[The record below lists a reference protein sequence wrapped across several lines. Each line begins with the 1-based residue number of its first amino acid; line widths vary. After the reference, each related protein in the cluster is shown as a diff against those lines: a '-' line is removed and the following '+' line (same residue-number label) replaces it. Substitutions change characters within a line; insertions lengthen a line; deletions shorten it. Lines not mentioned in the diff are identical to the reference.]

1 MWRANSTRWFR
12 HGRHVPTGSM
22 AAPACPLP
30 PPITANLPGSGGKVE
45 WALGAVRRQCTAP
58 MLQRRRSSPG
68 SPQKA
73 RRGLWRPLLPWP
85 LGAQRS
91 ELGALFWLSRWFP
104 AVCPQ
109 LWAWLLMG
117 ASPGSQTCF
126 PAWVPSRP
134 PDPGGTP
141 REAVPR
147 SSVPEKNLQ
156 TGSEL
161 PSWPEYPATLLLP
174 QCLIWKET

>member
-1 MWRANSTRWFR
+1 MGSWRHSQ
-12 HGRHVPTGSM
+12 
-22 AAPACPLP
+22 
-30 PPITANLPGSGGKVE
+30 
-45 WALGAVRRQCTAP
+45 AVRSPHAAEAS
-58 MLQRRRSSPG
+58 RSSPG